1 MKKNV
6 ITNNLALKIL
16 AVISAVLLW
25 VIVINISDPVSD
37 TTISGVPVSILNAD
51 EITSQGKVYEVLSGS
66 DTITVSLSAKRSILS
81 AIEKDDIRATADIND
96 LNEEDGTIKIKV
108 ETTKYNDKIETL
120 KAKTEYVLIKIE
132 NLMKKQIVVT
142 ADILGEPAEGYVV
155 GDIVLD
161 QNVVRLSGP
170 ESVIEKISSA
180 VIEVSVDDMSN
191 SISTTE
197 DIRLLDKEGL
207 VVSDDR
213 ITKNI
218 AAVSINAEL
227 LPSKTVSLSVSTVG
241 TPAEGYGLTGIITA
255 TPATVLVAAKNN
267 VLKKLTKIEIPSTA
281 ISIAGQSS
289 NVTAIIDMNEYLPE
303 GVKLAD
309 PEFDGKVSVVVGIGK
324 EEFTSVSFAA
334 SKIQIAGLPEG
345 YRAEVLTTS
354 GTVLVG
360 VSGMADSIA
369 KMKVENMAAEVD
381 FDAYMEENEIA
392 TLKEAIYEVPLDVTT
407 TDGVKTVTEAKVR
420 VKITKE

>member
-1 MKKNV
+1 MIGAMAVSKNGSHYSLGFVGTINPKLSKVYNETKIQKKRNAENGREGIRMKKNV

-180 VIEVSVDDMSN
+180 
-191 SISTTE
+191 E
-197 DIRLLDKEGL
+197 DH
-207 VVSDDR
+207 SC
-213 ITKNI
+213 
-218 AAVSINAEL
+218 
-227 LPSKTVSLSVSTVG
+227 
-241 TPAEGYGLTGIITA
+241 
-255 TPATVLVAAKNN
+255 
-267 VLKKLTKIEIPSTA
+267 
-281 ISIAGQSS
+281 
-289 NVTAIIDMNEYLPE
+289 
-303 GVKLAD
+303 
-309 PEFDGKVSVVVGIGK
+309 F
-324 EEFTSVSFAA
+324 
-334 SKIQIAGLPEG
+334 
-345 YRAEVLTTS
+345 
-354 GTVLVG
+354 
-360 VSGMADSIA
+360 
-369 KMKVENMAAEVD
+369 
-381 FDAYMEENEIA
+381 
-392 TLKEAIYEVPLDVTT
+392 LDVTNV
-407 TDGVKTVTEAKVR
+407 DK
-420 VKITKE
+420 